1 MDILKALCAFG
12 VVVVHQRFPGR
23 IGLAV
28 IDLFRIAVPIFFMIT
43 GYFYVD
49 VQNSRR
55 EVIQIK
61 KIFWLFLL
69 SNVTYLLWRVVIRMP
84 CGKNEIMLFLSE
96 IFHWKTMVI
105 FVFFNES
112 PIQPHLWYLGAV
124 LYVLVIVHFLK
135 KLLKTHFDAGLCIFL
150 PVLLVIGLVF
160 GSYSLLLLHKI
171 YPEYVF
177 RNFLCEGIPFFSIG
191 YFLRK
196 KKKSY
201 AISKLFQ
208 NKAVQLV
215 LVCCFSVTTLLEHT
229 LLSYLGFSGTREY
242 FLSTIF
248 LSIIVFSIF
257 NNCQWNDKMP
267 LLQYIGRELSAKIY
281 IIHPVIIAI
290 FNKIV
295 SRTEI
300 YLYYNM
306 CRPIVVYGVSAAVS
320 VLLIKLK
327 PKLLDLLF
335 KKKFYRKM

>member
-1 MDILKALCAFG
+1 
-12 VVVVHQRFPGR
+12 
-23 IGLAV
+23 
-28 IDLFRIAVPIFFMIT
+28 MIT

-69 SNVTYLLWRVVIRMP
+69 SNVTYLLWGIIIRMP

-96 IFHWKTMVI
+96 IFHWKTMLI

-124 LYVLVIVHFLK
+124 LYVLVIVRFLK
-135 KLLKTHFDAGLCIFL
+135 KLFKTNFDAGLCILSTVFL
-150 PVLLVIGLVF
+150 VMGFIF
-160 GSYSLLLLHKI
+160 GSYSLVLLHKI

-201 AISKLFQ
+201 AISRLF
-208 NKAVQLV
+208 
-215 LVCCFSVTTLLEHT
+215 
-229 LLSYLGFSGTREY
+229 R
-242 FLSTIF
+242 
-248 LSIIVFSIF
+248 
-257 NNCQWNDKMP
+257 
-267 LLQYIGRELSAKIY
+267 
-281 IIHPVIIAI
+281 
-290 FNKIV
+290 NKIV

-300 YLYYNM
+300 YPYYNL
-306 CRPIVVYGVSAAVS
+306 CRPVAVYSVSVVTS

-327 PKLLDLLF
+327 SKLKGALF
-335 KKKFYRKM
+335 QKNFVKGNDMNSEQRDAFTDR